1 MLFSANVKRC
11 ASVGY
16 IIPSHKTLNT
26 GLLINCASKSG
37 DSPFGFYFINASVG
51 YCDPSGYEIGV
62 V

>member
-1 MLFSANVKRC
+1 MFNVNVKRYV
-11 ASVGY
+11 SVGS
-16 IIPSHKTLNT
+16 IILPHKTLNT